1 MARASLAYAWRAAAL
16 GGLVA
21 GLALAEPLGLGTR
34 AADGAA
40 KELGTRAGLGVV
52 AALVVVLSLVR
63 PRVGRAGSAEW
74 LALVVVVAGLGGLSV
89 GSARL
94 AAIDGGALAA
104 EPGAHVE
111 LHGIVASA
119 PRASGSLTR
128 FALETLEGR
137 IAVEARS
144 PLSPPPRSGIST
156 HSVEIPTLG
165 AVDEGSEVVVGGT
178 IRIPAPW
185 ERSQVERSGASLVIA
200 ADHVAPTGASRGGLR
215 GALDDVRRRAEA
227 ALERGTEPPAAAL
240 LRGFVLGQDDRIPE
254 DVREEFRRSGLAHV
268 LAVSGQNVMLLAIL
282 ATPFLALAG
291 VPLRSRLGAIAVIIA
306 IYVPVAGAG
315 ASIQRA
321 GVMGIAGVIAALASR
336 PTARWYALGLA
347 AAVTLAID
355 PRATADIGWQL
366 SFCAVAGLLVL
377 APPFIRL
384 FAPARRGMRRALA
397 EGAAMTLAA
406 TLATAPVAAHH
417 FGTVSLTAIPAN
429 LVALPAIAPAMWLG
443 MLAGTLG
450 QVGGAP
456 VEPLT
461 WLGGL
466 CASFIGWVARAF
478 GPEWAQLDVA
488 EPGPVAALA
497 WTAVLVGGARLT
509 CIAIERRLSMRPAPR
524 PPRRLALALAG
535 SLAACAAALALV
547 GSVGSEEGSPP
558 ALTIRILDVGQGDAI
573 LVEPR
578 TRPPLLVDAGPP
590 DADVGRLLAE
600 LGVEEL
606 SAIAITHD
614 ELDHSGGLGSVLGEV
629 DTRHLLSPY
638 GKPAACRFL
647 ECPATKRLAAG
658 SGFSLGRVDV
668 EVLWPPATL
677 PPAAN
682 PNETALVLKVSKGEF
697 DAVLAADA
705 EAETASY
712 GAGPIEFLKVSHHGS
727 ADSGLDSL
735 LDRTSPE
742 LAAISVGADNPYGH
756 PASETTQA
764 LDAHGVTTL
773 RTDEAGEIV
782 VEVRGDGW
790 TVR

>member
-1 MARASLAYAWRAAAL
+1 MARASLAYAWRAAAV

-21 GLALAEPLGLGTR
+21 GLALAEPLELGTR

-40 KELGTRAGLGVV
+40 EELGTLAGSGVI
-52 AALVVVLSLVR
+52 AALVVVLALVR
-63 PRVGRAGSAEW
+63 PRVGRGGSVGW
-74 LALVVVVAGLGGLSV
+74 LFLVFVVAGLGGLSV
-89 GSARL
+89 GSARI

-104 EPGAHVE
+104 DPGNHVE
-111 LHGIVASA
+111 LRGTVASA
-119 PRASGSLTR
+119 PRTSGNLTR
-128 FALETLEGR
+128 FTLQAPAGR
-137 IAVEARS
+137 IAVEVRPTIA
-144 PLSPPPRSGIST
+144 PNEGI
-156 HSVEIPTLG
+156 HSHGESFSALG
-165 AVDEGSEVVVGGT
+165 AVDEGSEVSIAGT
-178 IRIPAPW
+178 VREPAPW
-185 ERSQVERSGASLVIA
+185 ERSQVERSGASLVVA
-200 ADHVAPTGASRGGLR
+200 ADHVSPTGATRGGLR
-215 GALDDVRRRAEA
+215 GALDDVRRRAES
-227 ALERGTEPPAAAL
+227 ALERGTQPPAAAL
-240 LRGFVLGQDDRIPE
+240 LRGFVLGQDDRIGE

-291 VPLRSRLGAIAVIIA
+291 VPLRSRLVAIALIIA

-321 GVMGIAGVIAALASR
+321 GVMGIAGVVAALASR
-336 PTARWYALGLA
+336 PTARWYALALA
-347 AAVTLAID
+347 AAATLAID

-377 APPFIRL
+377 APPFIRVL
-384 FAPARRGMRRALA
+384 APGRRGFRRALA

-443 MLAGTLG
+443 MLAGALG

-466 CASFIGWVARAF
+466 CASFIGWVARAL
-478 GPEWAQLDVA
+478 GPEWAQLEVP
-488 EPGPVAALA
+488 EPGPAAALA
-497 WTAVLVGGARLT
+497 WTAVLVGGARLA
-509 CIAIERRLSMRPAPR
+509 CVAIERRIGMRPVPR

-535 SLAACAAALALV
+535 FLAACGVTVVLL
-547 GSVGSEEGSPP
+547 GSDGSEEGPPP

-578 TRPPLLVDAGPP
+578 GRPPLLVDVGPP
-590 DADVGRLLAE
+590 DADVGRRLAE

-614 ELDHSGGLGSVLGEV
+614 ELDHSGGLGSVLGEI
-629 DTRHLLSPY
+629 DAQRLLSPY
-638 GKPAACRFL
+638 GRPSACRFL
-647 ECPATKRLAAG
+647 ECPATTRLAAG
-658 SGFSLGRVDV
+658 SGFSLGSTDV

-677 PPAAN
+677 PPAAD
-682 PNETALVLKVSKGEF
+682 PNETALVLMVSKGEF
-697 DAVLAADA
+697 DALLAADA

-712 GAGPIEFLKVSHHGS
+712 GAGPVELLKVSHHGS
-727 ADSGLDSL
+727 ADSGVDSL

-756 PASETTQA
+756 PAAETTRA
-764 LDAHGVTTL
+764 LDAHGVKNL